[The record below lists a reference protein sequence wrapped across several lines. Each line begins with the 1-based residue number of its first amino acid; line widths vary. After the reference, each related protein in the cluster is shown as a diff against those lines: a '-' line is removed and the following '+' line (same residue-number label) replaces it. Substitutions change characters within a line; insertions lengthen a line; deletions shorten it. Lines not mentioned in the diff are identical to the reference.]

1 MATRLPADLYADDV
15 ADEARRINHHQLTV
29 LAADVADVVRS
40 AGGWLYDQARA
51 GWDVIVWTPEDGDPR
66 PLTILGV
73 RALDGDAIPGDLPDT
88 GAVMV
93 TAGLLRVDA
102 DWRARVLAAVK
113 RGGADVSV
121 VGDWPEELGAPIEPV
136 DHELSVAARAFKAS
150 AMSAL
155 DEADD
160 AASVETMF
168 PLRTDALRPL
178 YPV

>member
-1 MATRLPADLYADDV
+1 MATRLPADMYADDV
-15 ADEARRINHHQLTV
+15 ADAAARINHHQLTV

-51 GWDVIVWTPEDGDPR
+51 GWDVTVWTPDECDPR

-73 RALDGDAIPGDLPDT
+73 RAVDGGTIPGDVPDT
-88 GAVMV
+88 GALMV

-102 DWRARVLAAVK
+102 DLRTQVLAAVK
-113 RGGADVSV
+113 RGGSDVSIM
-121 VGDWPEELGAPIEPV
+121 GDWPDELGAPIEPV
-136 DHELSVAARAFKAS
+136 DHQLSVAARAFKAS
-150 AMSAL
+150 AMSAV

-160 AASVETMF
+160 ADAVETMF
-168 PLRTDALRPL
+168 PLRTDAFRPL